1 MTEPEVIV
9 FPMPSDVSHA
19 AAVQIADALID
30 AVERRG
36 VAHWVTTGGSTPGLI
51 YRHLADSELR
61 ETVPW
66 ERVHLWWSDD
76 RWVPPDDILSN
87 ALACWDILLRDVPVP
102 LDQVHVIPIAE
113 AMNTG
118 EGPEAVAERY
128 EATMRAAGIDL
139 DDAGFPRMDVI
150 LVGVGSDGH
159 LFSVFPDSPTWD
171 DPRWVQPVEAPTHIA
186 PRVAR
191 VTLHPAFVAAARLPL
206 VVILGET
213 KSNIVGDI
221 FGSLVDVR
229 RWPAQLARRS
239 GAIWLLDSAAA
250 TGLPASLPVRYET
263 AALDATESRPPIA
276 WRS

>member
-36 VAHWVTTGGSTPGLI
+36 VAHWVTTGGSTPGQI

-87 ALACWDILLRDVPVP
+87 ALVCWDILLRDAPVPV
-102 LDQVHVIPIAE
+102 DQVHVIPIAD

-118 EGPEAVAERY
+118 EGPQVVAERY
-128 EATMRAAGIDL
+128 EATIRSAGIDL

-171 DPRWVQPVEAPTHIA
+171 DPRWVQAVEAPTHIA

-206 VVILGET
+206 VVIHGAA
-213 KSNIVGDI
+213 KSNILGDI

>member
-36 VAHWVTTGGSTPGLI
+36 VAHWVTTGGSTPGQI

-128 EATMRAAGIDL
+128 EATIRSAGIDP

-159 LFSVFPDSPTWD
+159 VFSVFPDSTTWD

-191 VTLHPAFVAAARLPL
+191 VTLHPAFVVAARLPL
-206 VVILGET
+206 VVILGAT
-213 KSNIVGDI
+213 KSNILGDI

-250 TGLPASLPVRYET
+250 PGLPASLPVRYET